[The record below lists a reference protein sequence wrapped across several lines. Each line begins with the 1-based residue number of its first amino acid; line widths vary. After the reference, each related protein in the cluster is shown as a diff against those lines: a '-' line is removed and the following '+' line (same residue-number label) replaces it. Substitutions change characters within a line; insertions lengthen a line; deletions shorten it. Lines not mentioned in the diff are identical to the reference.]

1 MKAKYSIEKYHLSIE
16 QLQKFFGNEDKNLK
30 LIEKKLNVTIIGSN
44 EELIIEGKD
53 ILKVSTILD
62 ELIYKIINKEK
73 IDELEVNQIISR
85 NINDEKK
92 IEENVKFTTTYNGKI
107 IKPQN
112 YSQYKY
118 YKLLESKTIIFAMGA
133 AGSGKTYL
141 AIAYAANNLKS
152 KKINKIIIS
161 RPIVEA
167 GENLGFLPGEIKE
180 KVDPYL
186 TPIYDAL
193 NDMLGYETTQKYLEK
208 QIIEIAPLAYM
219 RGRTLNDAIVVLDE
233 AQNTTSLQMK
243 MFLTRLGYNTKMI
256 ITGDESQI
264 DLKDITKSGII
275 HASNILKDI
284 EEIGII
290 KFSSADVV
298 RNPLVSK
305 IINAYENDKT
315 NSNNK

>member
-30 LIEKKLNVTIIGSN
+30 IIEKKLNVTITGSSD
-44 EELIIEGKD
+44 ELLIEGND
-53 ILKVSTILD
+53 ILKVSPILD
-62 ELIYKIINKEK
+62 ELIQKIINKEK
-73 IDELEVNQIISR
+73 IDELEINQIISR
-85 NINDEKK
+85 NINNEKK
-92 IEENVKFTTTYNGKI
+92 IEENIKFTTTYNGKI

-118 YKLLESKTIIFAMGA
+118 YKLLENKTIIFAMGA

-264 DLKDITKSGII
+264 DLKDATKSGII

-290 KFSSADVV
+290 KFTSADVV

-305 IINAYENDKT
+305 IINAYENDK
-315 NSNNK
+315 SNQ

>member
-30 LIEKKLNVTIIGSN
+30 LIEKKLNVSITGSGD
-44 EELIIEGKD
+44 ELLIEGNN
-53 ILKVSTILD
+53 ILKVSSILD
-62 ELIYKIINKEK
+62 ELIQKIINKEK
-73 IDELEVNQIISR
+73 IDELEINQIISR
-85 NINDEKK
+85 NINNEKK
-92 IEENVKFTTTYNGKI
+92 IEENIKFTTTYNGKI

-264 DLKDITKSGII
+264 DLKDVTKSGII

-315 NSNNK
+315 NNENK